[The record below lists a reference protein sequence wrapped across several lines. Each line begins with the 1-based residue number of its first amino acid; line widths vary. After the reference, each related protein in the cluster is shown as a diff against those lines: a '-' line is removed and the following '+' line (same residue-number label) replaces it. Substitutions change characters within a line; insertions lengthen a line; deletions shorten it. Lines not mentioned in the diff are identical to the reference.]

1 MYSRKFVEIEDSPLR
16 DPVAI
21 VGLPGIANVGKASVE
36 ALIAALGATHYLDFF
51 SKDFP
56 PRITVRDGISHF
68 PKSSMYLY
76 RAAPDEM
83 HDLIILTAEY
93 QPASG
98 QGVFEYAEY
107 VVQEFLKLGVKE
119 VFALAAYEQG
129 YEEFFRSYPRD
140 PLVFVSASSHQL
152 LDRITTINGTVA
164 TENGVING
172 ANGFIPAW
180 AANMYNME
188 GACLLGE
195 TLGMI
200 KVDFRAAQ
208 MLLEKIS
215 SILGM
220 SIDLDILDEQVEKV
234 CRFIE
239 WAKEEIAQKGKPQEG
254 RENPQDRYIG

>member
-1 MYSRKFVEIEDSPLR
+1 MNGAPIEFINYPWRRYVFTGNRTIDRQAYTFCFLDRLR
-16 DPVAI
+16 D
-21 VGLPGIANVGKASVE
+21 
-36 ALIAALGATHYLDFF
+36 ALI
-51 SKDFP
+51 
-56 PRITVRDGISHF
+56 RR
-68 PKSSMYLY
+68 
-76 RAAPDEM
+76 E
-83 HDLIILTAEY
+83 
-93 QPASG
+93 
-98 QGVFEYAEY
+98 
-107 VVQEFLKLGVKE
+107 
-119 VFALAAYEQG
+119 
-129 YEEFFRSYPRD
+129 
-140 PLVFVSASSHQL
+140 VFVSASSHQL
-152 LDRITTINGTVA
+152 LDRITSINGTVA

-215 SILGM
+215 TILGM